1 MKKLQQSKILLT
13 GGYGFLGKFVFAEL
27 VRRGVPEKNIFR
39 PKSKDL
45 DLRVLANCE
54 KAVKDRDG
62 VIHLAANFGGLKYNI
77 EHAAEVFYD
86 NSAMGLNLLEAAH
99 KAGVEK
105 MVVAGTVG
113 SYPKAARVPYRE
125 EEYWNGLPEEG
136 NGSYGMSKKFV
147 SAQFMAYRQQ
157 YGFSGV
163 TLLLANLYGPEDHF
177 ELSRANVVPA
187 LIHKILDAEKTGEDL
202 VMWGTGKATREFLFV
217 EDAARAVVLAAE
229 KIDGSQPVLNIGS
242 GQQEK
247 IKTLAETLAKLL
259 RFKGRIVWDKT
270 KPEGQRKRV
279 MDVKRAEQA
288 IGFQAKTSLQEGL
301 KKTIAWYR
309 QNKAE

>member
-1 MKKLQQSKILLT
+1 MV
-13 GGYGFLGKFVFAEL
+13 FV
-27 VRRGVPEKNIFR
+27 VDMVGSY
-39 PKSKDL
+39 PKAA
-45 DLRVLANCE
+45 RV
-54 KAVKDRDG
+54 
-62 VIHLAANFGGLKYNI
+62 

-187 LIHKILDAEKTGEDL
+187 LIHKILNAEKTGEDL

-247 IKTLAETLAKLL
+247 IKTLAETLAKFLK
-259 RFKGRIVWDKT
+259 FKGRIVWDKT